1 MFELFMSTR
10 FFSFLLFNTKRTFLI
25 HDDLP
30 VGSFW
35 IEEVV
40 VVVVVDT
47 DDCFLFL
54 GCDSLDKNNGN
65 DSSHD
70 DEMIEFI
77 DESSPGSVTN
87 DDDDE
92 SIDSHED
99 VDVFEGDT
107 EVASKSVRPLVGL
120 LNGGSAR

>member
-1 MFELFMSTR
+1 MSTR

-40 VVVVVDT
+40 DT
-47 DDCFLFL
+47 DDCFLFF
-54 GCDSLDKNNGN
+54 GCDSFDNNN
-65 DSSHD
+65 DDSSHD
-70 DEMIEFI
+70 DEMIEFT

-87 DDDDE
+87 DDEDE

-99 VDVFEGDT
+99 DEFEGDT
-107 EVASKSVRPLVGL
+107 EVASKSVRPVVGL
-120 LNGGSAR
+120 VNGGSAR